1 MGVTYNKITAL
12 QIMRAMRSSG
22 VSAWQRTD
30 LATPSL
36 PSGLRWTRSRL
47 SPDRFNGKKNPDKVY
62 VAVPSAVS
70 RLGRATTRSTVY
82 GANLPASSMLSLPHG
97 YALAGPELLFV
108 EMGTLMPPLVQ
119 VLLGMEL
126 CGTFSRDSLDPR
138 HGRITYGIPPVTSV
152 ASIELFIREAEGLP
166 GLEQARRTIGIVRD
180 NAWSPMEAVIAAL
193 AASPVSELGY
203 GLGSVTLNPRM
214 TQDLGLVSLGVRQSR
229 VPDMLFDG
237 TCVGINYDGRGH
249 LDLESIA
256 SIASHTLPDDISA
269 KRDLD
274 ETVRNVRAK
283 SVDDLRRDR
292 ELAAMGYVILPAT
305 SEDLFGRGALDA
317 LMAEVMLALEH
328 FSPAD
333 MARQRLALQN
343 DMLRRR
349 RQHLVWSLLPWSEAE
364 GFARESAAADRREIE
379 SSVLLDETIFTI

>member
-1 MGVTYNKITAL
+1 
-12 QIMRAMRSSG
+12 
-22 VSAWQRTD
+22 
-30 LATPSL
+30 
-36 PSGLRWTRSRL
+36 
-47 SPDRFNGKKNPDKVY
+47 
-62 VAVPSAVS
+62 
-70 RLGRATTRSTVY
+70 
-82 GANLPASSMLSLPHG
+82 
-97 YALAGPELLFV
+97 
-108 EMGTLMPPLVQ
+108 
-119 VLLGMEL
+119 
-126 CGTFSRDSLDPR
+126 
-138 HGRITYGIPPVTSV
+138 
-152 ASIELFIREAEGLP
+152 
-166 GLEQARRTIGIVRD
+166 
-180 NAWSPMEAVIAAL
+180 MEAVIAAL